1 MVTGPGKAEVVDA
14 DRPQVGPHDVLVR
27 MRACGICGSDAFYI
41 TIGGIPPR
49 QGHTPLGH
57 EPAGEVVEVGA
68 EVAGIAVGDH
78 VVINPMAA
86 PSGIIGNGGAT
97 GALADYLLI
106 ENAVR
111 GTSLEVIPKHIPW
124 EVAALNEPMAVAR
137 HGVNRCKPKPSD
149 KVVVFGAGPI
159 GLGATLAFK
168 SLGVSHVVVVDLIGS
183 RLDKALRI
191 GADAV
196 INSAE
201 EDVLA
206 RLSQLHGEGESRFP
220 GKAGTDIYL
229 DAAGVPAV
237 VNTAL
242 AAAKKGATLAIV
254 GVHKEPVPV
263 EFVNVMSN
271 EITIVGCMGYPDEI
285 FEVTKDLVANW
296 EKYALIVSHTIPF
309 DKVGEALELAGTSG
323 AADKVVC
330 PPVTWGV
337 RCAERELRARFREIS
352 TTSARSARSRLAGQP
367 VLDRGSLLSADIR
380 RHPGINRIVS
390 RACEFQLD
398 QRLALGEQEHRH
410 RLGFIRRSA

>member
-1 MVTGPGKAEVVDA
+1 MKISMVTGPGKAEVLDA
-14 DRPQVGPHDVLVR
+14 DRPQVGRGDVLVR

-41 TIGGIPPR
+41 TIGGVPPR

-57 EPAGEVVEVGA
+57 EPAGEVAEVGA
-68 EVAGIAVGDH
+68 DVSGIAVGDH

-86 PSGIIGNGGAT
+86 PGGIIGNGGPA

-111 GTSLEVIPKHIPW
+111 GTSLEVIPEHIPW

-137 HGVNRCKPKPSD
+137 HGVNRCNPKPSD
-149 KVVVFGAGPI
+149 KVVIFGAGPI

-168 SLGVSHVVVVDLIGS
+168 SVGVSHVVVADLIAG
-183 RLDKALRI
+183 RLDKALQI

-201 EDVLA
+201 EDVVQ
-206 RLSQLHGEGESRFP
+206 RLIELHGPGESMFP

-229 DAAGVPAV
+229 DAAGAPAV

-242 AAAKKGATLAIV
+242 AAAQKGATLGIV
-254 GVHKEPVPV
+254 GVHKEPIPV

-271 EITIVGCMGYPDEI
+271 EITIVGSMGYPDEI

-296 EKYALIVSHTIPF
+296 EKYALIVSHTVPF
-309 DKVGEALELAGTSG
+309 GKVGEALDLARTPG
-323 AADKVVC
+323 AADKVV
-330 PPVTWGV
+330 VTF
-337 RCAERELRARFREIS
+337 A
-352 TTSARSARSRLAGQP
+352 
-367 VLDRGSLLSADIR
+367 
-380 RHPGINRIVS
+380 
-390 RACEFQLD
+390 
-398 QRLALGEQEHRH
+398 
-410 RLGFIRRSA
+410 

>member
-1 MVTGPGKAEVVDA
+1 MVTGPGKAEVLDA
-14 DRPQVGPHDVLVR
+14 ERPTVGPNDVLVR

-41 TIGGIPPR
+41 TIGGLPPR

-57 EPAGEVVEVGA
+57 EPAGEIAEVGA
-68 EVAGIAVGDH
+68 KVSGLAVGDH

-86 PSGIIGNGGAT
+86 PSGIIGNGGPS

-111 GTSLEVIPKHIPW
+111 GTSLEVIPDHVPW

-137 HGVNRCKPKPSD
+137 HGANRCRPKPTD
-149 KVVVFGAGPI
+149 KVAVFGAGPI

-168 SLGVSHVVVVDLIGS
+168 SLGVSHVVVVDLLPG
-183 RLDKALRI
+183 RLDKALQI

-196 INSAE
+196 INSAD
-201 EDVLA
+201 EDVVA
-206 RLSQLHGEGESRFP
+206 RLIELHGAGDSMYP
-220 GKAGTDIYL
+220 GKAGTNIYL

-242 AAAKKGATLAIV
+242 AAAQKGATVGIV

-263 EFVNVMSN
+263 DLINLMSN
-271 EITIVGCMGYPDEI
+271 EITLLGSMGYPDEI

-309 DKVGEALELAGTSG
+309 GSVGEALELAQTPG
-323 AADKVVC
+323 AADKVV
-330 PPVTWGV
+330 VTFG
-337 RCAERELRARFREIS
+337 
-352 TTSARSARSRLAGQP
+352 
-367 VLDRGSLLSADIR
+367 
-380 RHPGINRIVS
+380 
-390 RACEFQLD
+390 
-398 QRLALGEQEHRH
+398 
-410 RLGFIRRSA
+410 

>member
-1 MVTGPGKAEVVDA
+1 MKISMVTGPGKVEVVDA
-14 DRPQVGPHDVLVR
+14 DRPEVGPRDVLVR

-57 EPAGEVVEVGA
+57 EPAGEVAEVGA
-68 EVAGIAVGDH
+68 DVSGIAVGDH

-86 PSGIIGNGGAT
+86 PGGIIGNGGPA

-111 GTSLEVIPKHIPW
+111 GTSLEVIPEHIPW

-137 HGVNRCKPKPSD
+137 HGVNRCNPKPSD

-168 SLGVSHVVVVDLIGS
+168 SVGVSHVVVADLIPA
-183 RLDKALRI
+183 RLDKALQI

-201 EDVLA
+201 EDVVR
-206 RLSQLHGEGESRFP
+206 RLIDLHGPGESVFPRFP
-220 GKAGTDIYL
+220 GAAGTDIYL
-229 DAAGVPAV
+229 DAAGAPAV

-242 AAAKKGATLAIV
+242 AAAQKGATLGIV
-254 GVHKEPVPV
+254 GVHKEPIPV

-271 EITIVGCMGYPDEI
+271 EITIVGSMGYPDEI

-296 EKYALIVSHTIPF
+296 EKYALIVSHTVPF
-309 DKVGEALELAGTSG
+309 ANVGQALDLARTPG
-323 AADKVVC
+323 AADKVV
-330 PPVTWGV
+330 VTF
-337 RCAERELRARFREIS
+337 A
-352 TTSARSARSRLAGQP
+352 
-367 VLDRGSLLSADIR
+367 
-380 RHPGINRIVS
+380 
-390 RACEFQLD
+390 
-398 QRLALGEQEHRH
+398 
-410 RLGFIRRSA
+410 